1 MNIDR
6 CHLYLTG
13 YRGSGK
19 TSIGKLLGAKLRR
32 AVIDLDD
39 CIEAKARMSI
49 REIFEREGEA
59 GFRDRE
65 TEALKTVSQEEA
77 SVVSLGGG
85 AILREENRKLIA
97 KTGKCIWLKVD
108 AETVAKRLK
117 RDASTA
123 SRRPSL
129 TQLPL
134 REEIEALLVA
144 REPLY
149 ALASNLCINAVGRSQ
164 RTIANEIL
172 TAIHEP
178 VATNEINVYR
188 D

>member
-6 CHLYLTG
+6 GHLYLTG

-19 TSIGKLLGAKLRR
+19 TSVGKLLGAKLHRGI
-32 AVIDLDD
+32 IDLDD
-39 CIEAKARMSI
+39 CIEADAGMSI

-65 TEALKTVSQEEA
+65 TKALKAVSKREA

-97 KTGKCIWLKVD
+97 ATGKCVWLKVD
-108 AETVAKRLK
+108 ADTVAKRLK
-117 RDASTA
+117 RDTSTG

-129 TQLPL
+129 TSLPP
-134 REEIEALLVA
+134 REEIESLLAA

-149 ALASNLCINAVGRSQ
+149 AVASNLCINAVGRSQ
-164 RTIANEIL
+164 RTVANEIL
-172 TAIHEP
+172 KAIQ
-178 VATNEINVYR
+178 NKS
-188 D
+188 